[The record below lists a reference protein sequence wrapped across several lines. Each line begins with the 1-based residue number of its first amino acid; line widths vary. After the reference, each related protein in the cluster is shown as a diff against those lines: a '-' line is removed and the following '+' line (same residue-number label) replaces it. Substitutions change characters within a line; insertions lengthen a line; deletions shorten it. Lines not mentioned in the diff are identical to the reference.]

1 MQTVTQQDFLANF
14 ADSIVQANSLEDLVR
29 PLLELLEAVTGL
41 DSTYM
46 TTIDEAEGV
55 QHVVYARNS
64 RRLVIPEGITVPWH
78 DTLCKRALDEGRAY
92 TDDVAGCWGDSD
104 AARALGIATYA
115 STPIRTTDGTLQGT
129 LCAASD
135 ERKPLQPGAERI
147 LRLFSHLIGQQL
159 EREQLMQALQVANK
173 QLTHHSLTDS
183 VTGLPNRR
191 ALLDSLARRLHLRD
205 RMGGRV
211 WVAFIDLD
219 GFKKINDDYGHEV
232 GDQFLAVMARALA
245 NCHRGDDFTARLG
258 GDEFVVVGNMDVDD
272 DNSVDALMARLQDAT
287 RGRFQLESH
296 TLDYEGPSIGL
307 VFADADEREPE
318 AIIARADAAMY
329 AAKRQRKAARTA

>member
-14 ADSIVQANSLEDLVR
+14 ADSIVQAKSLEDLVR

-55 QHVVYARNS
+55 QHVVYSRNS

-135 ERKPLQPGAERI
+135 ERKPLQPGAERV

-159 EREQLMQALQVANK
+159 EREQLVQALQVANK

-205 RMGGRV
+205 RFGGRV

-219 GFKKINDDYGHEV
+219 GFKKINDEYGHEV
-232 GDQFLAVMARALA
+232 GDQFLAAMARALA
-245 NCHRGDDFTARLG
+245 DCHRGDDFTARLG
-258 GDEFVVVGNMDVDD
+258 GDEFVVVGNIDVEDD
-272 DNSVDALMARLQDAT
+272 DSVDALMARLQDAT
-287 RGRFQLESH
+287 RGRFQLESQ

>member
-46 TTIDEAEGV
+46 TTIDEAEGE
-55 QHVVYARNS
+55 QHVVYSRNS

-191 ALLDSLARRLHLRD
+191 ALLDSLAGRLHLRH
-205 RMGGRV
+205 RMGGRG
-211 WVAFIDLD
+211 WVAFNDLD